1 MTNKETQDFEFDD
14 EVDFKEIFLALW
26 NRKILITSIT
36 TIAAIVSV
44 LYALSLPN
52 IYTSNAVLAPASAED
67 SFSSKLG
74 GYSALAG
81 MAGIS
86 LPSDNGSKTP
96 EAIERIKSY
105 DFFVNEFLPNIKFE
119 NLIAAKD
126 WIKEGNSIVYDNKVF
141 DLKTPSPSKQEAYL
155 TYTGILSI
163 SEDKN
168 TSFVYM
174 SIDHVSPYIA
184 EKWLK
189 LIINN
194 INKHMREIDKNIA
207 ENSIIFLEKSSRE
220 TYLSDIKVAISKLI
234 QSQIQ
239 TLTLVE
245 SNEDYIFKS
254 IVSPIAP
261 EKKSRPSRSLICI
274 MGTFL
279 GLMMGIVISLVLH
292 YFNFKKI

>member
-1 MTNKETQDFEFDD
+1 MTDNNTQNFDD
-14 EVDFKEIFLALW
+14 DVDFTVIFLALW
-26 NRKILITSIT
+26 DKKILIASISS
-36 TIAAIVSV
+36 IAAIFSV
-44 LYALSLPN
+44 LYSLSLPD
-52 IYTSNAVLAPASAED
+52 IYTSNALLAPASSED
-67 SFSSKLG
+67 SMSSKLG

-81 MAGIS
+81 MAGIN

-126 WIKEGNSIVYDNKVF
+126 WIKESNSIVYDSKAF
-141 DLKTPSPSKQEAYL
+141 DLKTPRSSKQEAYL
-155 TYTGILSI
+155 TYTGMLRI

-189 LIINN
+189 LIIYN
-194 INKHMREIDKNIA
+194 INNHMREIDKTVA
-207 ENSIIFLEKSSRE
+207 ENSIIFLKKSSQE
-220 TYLSDIKVAISKLI
+220 TYLSDIKVAIFKLI
-234 QSQIQ
+234 ENQIQ

-245 SNEDYIFKS
+245 STEDYIFKS

-261 EKKSRPSRSLICI
+261 EKKSRPSRSIICI
-274 MGTFL
+274 IGTFV
-279 GLMMGIVISLVLH
+279 GLIMGIVISLVLH

>member
-119 NLIAAKD
+119 NLI
-126 WIKEGNSIVYDNKVF
+126 V
-141 DLKTPSPSKQEAYL
+141 Q
-155 TYTGILSI
+155 
-163 SEDKN
+163 KN
-168 TSFVYM
+168 NY
-174 SIDHVSPYIA
+174 
-184 EKWLK
+184 
-189 LIINN
+189 N
-194 INKHMREIDKNIA
+194 I
-207 ENSIIFLEKSSRE
+207 
-220 TYLSDIKVAISKLI
+220 
-234 QSQIQ
+234 
-239 TLTLVE
+239 
-245 SNEDYIFKS
+245 
-254 IVSPIAP
+254 
-261 EKKSRPSRSLICI
+261 
-274 MGTFL
+274 
-279 GLMMGIVISLVLH
+279 
-292 YFNFKKI
+292 